1 MLDVIYLCQTCES
14 RIFLVNAKRICN
26 ISCNDDGSIITL
38 VIIKT
43 SLMTSLLL
51 MDLSMSL

>member
-1 MLDVIYLCQTCES
+1 MVDVIYLCQTCES
-14 RIFLVNAKRICN
+14 RIFLVNAERICN

>member
-14 RIFLVNAKRICN
+14 QLCLVNAERICN

-38 VIIKT
+38 VITKT
-43 SLMTSLLL
+43 ALMASLLV

>member
-1 MLDVIYLCQTCES
+1 MLDIIYLCQTCES
-14 RIFLVNAKRICN
+14 RIFLVNAERICN